1 MFNIIY
7 ISRRWYYSISAPL
20 QSRLDCKHINFIFY
34 IAIAFSML
42 GLGFSFLYP
51 AILGSSVSIPC
62 LVVAGASYG
71 MGVGPVANVLMS
83 ALFPQKIK
91 SLGLAISNTMHALVL
106 FGLVKVGHIG
116 RIVKSVILKYN
127 HCRHSQFWS
136 LYLG

>member
-1 MFNIIY
+1 MVLVG
-7 ISRRWYYSISAPL
+7 YSISAPL

-34 IAIAFSML
+34 IAKAFSML

-51 AILGSSVSIPC
+51 SLGSYVSIPC

-116 RIVKSVILKYN
+116 RIDKSAILKYN
-127 HCRHSQFWS
+127 HCRHSLFWS
-136 LYLG
+136 LFLG

>member
-1 MFNIIY
+1 M
-7 ISRRWYYSISAPL
+7 SAPL

-34 IAIAFSML
+34 ISMAVSML
-42 GLGFSFLYP
+42 GLGLSFLYP
-51 AILGSSVSIPC
+51 SLGSYVSIPC

-136 LYLG
+136 LFLG